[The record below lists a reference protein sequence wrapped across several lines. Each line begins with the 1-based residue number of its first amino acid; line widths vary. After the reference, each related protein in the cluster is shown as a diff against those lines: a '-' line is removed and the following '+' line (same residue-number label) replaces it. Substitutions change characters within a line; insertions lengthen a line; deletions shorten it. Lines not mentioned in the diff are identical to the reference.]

1 MRSPPCSGWMR
12 RCGARTS
19 PSCASIWAGTAS
31 ACRRRCSPSSSR
43 PNGGSPE
50 RAAPARPSDFFAGEA
65 DGLRGALLGQAP
77 EADHPL
83 ALDLQAVAT
92 HERLLAVGALHERA
106 VGALIDQYELV
117 AADLDARVQARDQVA
132 LDHHVVVLG
141 PADGDAGMPLIDQ
154 QFAILTAQPQ
164 PHVVRRPW
172 LARNPRHHAGHVLGL
187 PQHLVEDDFTP
198 LTLERGDVDLAAGR
212 APLG

>member
-12 RCGARTS
+12 RCGARSS

-50 RAAPARPSDFFAGEA
+50 RAAPPRPSELFAGVA

-77 EADHPL
+77 EPNHAP
-83 ALDLQAVAT
+83 ALDLQAVAA

-132 LDHHVVVLG
+132 LDHHVVVFG
-141 PADGDAGMPLIDQ
+141 PADGDARMPLIEQ
-154 QFAILTAQPQ
+154 QLAILTAQTQ
-164 PHVVRRPW
+164 PHVLLGACSDRH
-172 LARNPRHHAGHVLGL
+172 ARNHGSPVLGL
-187 PQHLVEDDFTP
+187 PQHLVKNDFAP

-212 APLG
+212 APLR

>member
-12 RCGARTS
+12 RCGARSS

-50 RAAPARPSDFFAGEA
+50 RAAPPRPSELFAGVA

-77 EADHPL
+77 EPNHAP
-83 ALDLQAVAT
+83 ALDLQAVAAR
-92 HERLLAVGALHERA
+92 ERLPAVGALHERA

-117 AADLDARVQARDQVA
+117 AADLDARVQARAQVA
-132 LDHHVVVLG
+132 LAH
-141 PADGDAGMPLIDQ
+141 PAVGVG
-154 QFAILTAQPQ
+154 
-164 PHVVRRPW
+164 
-172 LARNPRHHAGHVLGL
+172 
-187 PQHLVEDDFTP
+187 
-198 LTLERGDVDLAAGR
+198 
-212 APLG
+212 